1 MTSPYTLLKAWNLH
15 ARKELGQNFLKEPT
29 LAENIVTLARIGS
42 EDLVLEI
49 GAGLGAM
56 TIPAARR
63 ARRIIAIEKD
73 RQLVPLLRA
82 ELLAHGLENVTVLE
96 QNILTLDLS
105 RLAEQEGRS
114 FVVIGNLPY
123 NISSQ
128 VLVKL
133 IEERCVVR
141 RAVLMFQKELADRLC
156 AGPGTRTY
164 GRLSVLLQY
173 CAEMTALRDI
183 KAEMFFPKPKVG
195 STVLQIE
202 FKTHIEP
209 RVSDEALLVRVVQS
223 AFGQRR
229 KTLRNA
235 LAGGLLPLD
244 NAGALAVLEAA
255 AIDPRRR
262 AETLSVADFVRLTD
276 VVDEYLNRLHRNLS

>member
-1 MTSPYTLLKAWNLH
+1 MTSPQTILKAWNLR
-15 ARKELGQNFLKEPT
+15 ARKELGQNFLREPT
-29 LAENIVTLARIGS
+29 LAENIVNLAAIGCQ
-42 EDLVLEI
+42 DLVLEI

-63 ARRIIAIEKD
+63 ARRVIAVEKD
-73 RQLVPLLRA
+73 RLLVPLLQA
-82 ELLAHGLENVTVLE
+82 ELLAQGLQHVQVMEA
-96 QNILTLDLS
+96 NILALDLN
-105 RLAEQEGRS
+105 RLAEQEGQA

-128 VLVKL
+128 VMVKL
-133 IEERCVVR
+133 ITERRSVR

-156 AGPGTRTY
+156 AAPGNRTY

-173 CAEMTALRDI
+173 CAEMKVLREI
-183 KAEMFFPKPKVG
+183 KAEMFYPKPKVG
-195 STVLQIE
+195 STVLQID
-202 FKTHIEP
+202 FKARIEP
-209 RVSDEALLVRVVQS
+209 QVSDEALMIRVVQA

-235 LAGGLLPLD
+235 LAGGLLPLGGD
-244 NAGALAVLEAA
+244 GAAAVLEAA
-255 AIDPRRR
+255 AIDPQRR

-276 VVDEYLNRLHRNLS
+276 AVGRYLVRPDRQA

>member
-1 MTSPYTLLKAWNLH
+1 MTSPQTILKAWNLR
-15 ARKELGQNFLKEPT
+15 ARKELGQNFLREPT
-29 LAENIVTLARIGS
+29 LAENIVNLAAIGCQ
-42 EDLVLEI
+42 DLVLEI

-63 ARRIIAIEKD
+63 ARRVIAVEKD
-73 RQLVPLLRA
+73 RLLVPLLQA
-82 ELLAHGLENVTVLE
+82 ELLAQGLQHVQIMEA
-96 QNILTLDLS
+96 NILALDLN
-105 RLAEQEGRS
+105 RLAEQEGQA

-128 VLVKL
+128 VMVKL
-133 IEERCVVR
+133 ITERRSVR

-156 AGPGTRTY
+156 AAPGNRTY

-173 CAEMTALRDI
+173 CAEMKVLREI
-183 KAEMFFPKPKVG
+183 KAEMFYPKPKVG
-195 STVLQIE
+195 STVLQID
-202 FKTHIEP
+202 FKARIEP
-209 RVSDEALLVRVVQS
+209 QVSDEALMIRVVQA

-235 LAGGLLPLD
+235 LAGGLLPLGS
-244 NAGALAVLEAA
+244 AGAVAVLEAA
-255 AIDPRRR
+255 VIDPQRR

-276 VVDEYLNRLHRNLS
+276 AVGRYLVRPDRQA

>member
-1 MTSPYTLLKAWNLH
+1 MTSPQTILKAWNLR
-15 ARKELGQNFLKEPT
+15 ARKELGQNFLREPT
-29 LAENIVTLARIGS
+29 LAENIVNLAAIGYQ
-42 EDLVLEI
+42 DLVLEI

-63 ARRIIAIEKD
+63 ARRVIAVEKD
-73 RQLVPLLRA
+73 RLLVPLLQA
-82 ELLAHGLENVTVLE
+82 ELLAQGLQHVQVMEA
-96 QNILTLDLS
+96 NILALDLN
-105 RLAEQEGRS
+105 RLAEQEGQA

-128 VLVKL
+128 VMVKL
-133 IEERCVVR
+133 ITERRSVR

-156 AGPGTRTY
+156 AAPGNRTY

-173 CAEMTALRDI
+173 CAEMKVLREI
-183 KAEMFFPKPKVG
+183 KAEMFYPKPKVG
-195 STVLQIE
+195 STVLQID
-202 FKTHIEP
+202 FKARIEP
-209 RVSDEALLVRVVQS
+209 QVSDEALMVRVVQA

-235 LAGGLLPLD
+235 LAGGLLPLGS
-244 NAGALAVLEAA
+244 AGAVAVLEAA
-255 AIDPRRR
+255 VIDPQRR

-276 VVDEYLNRLHRNLS
+276 AVGRYLVRPDRQA

>member
-1 MTSPYTLLKAWNLH
+1 MTSPHTLLKAWNLR

-29 LAENIVTLARIGS
+29 LAERIVALARI
-42 EDLVLEI
+42 DQDDVVLEI

-56 TIPAARR
+56 TIAAARQ
-63 ARRIIAIEKD
+63 ARRTIAIEKD

-82 ELLAHGLENVTVLE
+82 ELLAQGLGHVTVIE
-96 QNILTLDLS
+96 QNVLAMDLKQ
-105 RLAEQEGRS
+105 LAQEEGQP
-114 FVVIGNLPY
+114 FLVIGNLPY

-133 IEERCVVR
+133 IQERSTVK

-156 AGPGTRTY
+156 APPGNKVY

-173 CAEMTALRDI
+173 CAELTHLRDV

-195 STVLQIE
+195 STVLEIA
-202 FKTHIEP
+202 FKPRIEP
-209 RVSDEALLVRVVQS
+209 EVCDESLLVRVVQA

-235 LAGGLLPLD
+235 LSGSLLSLKSAD
-244 NAGALAVLEAA
+244 AVEILERTG
-255 AIDPRRR
+255 IDPRRR
-262 AETLSVADFVRLTD
+262 AETLNVDEFVRLTD
-276 VVDEYLNRLHRNLS
+276 EVAAFRGRHSG

>member
-1 MTSPYTLLKAWNLH
+1 MTSPQTILKAWNLR
-15 ARKELGQNFLKEPT
+15 ARKELGQNFLREPT
-29 LAENIVTLARIGS
+29 LAENIVNLAAIGYQ
-42 EDLVLEI
+42 DLVLEI

-63 ARRIIAIEKD
+63 ARRVIAVEKD
-73 RQLVPLLRA
+73 RLLVPLLQA
-82 ELLAHGLENVTVLE
+82 ELLAQGLQHVQVMEA
-96 QNILTLDLS
+96 NILALDLN
-105 RLAEQEGRS
+105 RLAEQEGQA

-128 VLVKL
+128 VMVKL
-133 IEERCVVR
+133 ITERRSVR

-156 AGPGTRTY
+156 AAPGNRTY

-173 CAEMTALRDI
+173 CAEMKVLREI
-183 KAEMFFPKPKVG
+183 KAEMFYPKPKVG
-195 STVLQIE
+195 STVLQID
-202 FKTHIEP
+202 FKARIEP
-209 RVSDEALLVRVVQS
+209 QVSDEALMIRVVQA

-235 LAGGLLPLD
+235 LAGGLLPLGS
-244 NAGALAVLEAA
+244 AGAVAVLEAA
-255 AIDPRRR
+255 VIDPQRR

-276 VVDEYLNRLHRNLS
+276 AVGRYLVRPDRQA